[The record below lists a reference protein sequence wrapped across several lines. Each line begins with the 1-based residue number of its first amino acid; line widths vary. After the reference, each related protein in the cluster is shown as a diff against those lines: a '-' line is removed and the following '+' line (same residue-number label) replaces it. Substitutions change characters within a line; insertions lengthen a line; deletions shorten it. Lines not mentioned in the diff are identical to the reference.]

1 MQWSQDT
8 VEEEIKL
15 STPLHDENSENS
27 ITMISHV
34 ETPTQKD
41 IEKALIMRKKRELL
55 ERYVSDDLQTEGE
68 ETKKMLAI

>member
-1 MQWSQDT
+1 
-8 VEEEIKL
+8 
-15 STPLHDENSENS
+15 
-27 ITMISHV
+27 MISHV